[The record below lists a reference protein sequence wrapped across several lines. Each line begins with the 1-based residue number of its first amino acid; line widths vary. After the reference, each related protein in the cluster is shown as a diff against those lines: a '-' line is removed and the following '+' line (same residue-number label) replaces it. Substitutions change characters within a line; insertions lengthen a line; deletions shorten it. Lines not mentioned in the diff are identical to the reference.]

1 MDQASPSSNDNSTIE
16 STDPPVMDNQ
26 AKPSDILVDVPLSLY
41 WDEWSRCISSRYQR
55 DYLYRV
61 GRLDS
66 CSRQW
71 KDLKIVGRAKFLQYK
86 DPETCKKMMDS
97 TFYKKRTTISP
108 TAGAI
113 WQLKEE
119 PGWD

>member
-1 MDQASPSSNDNSTIE
+1 MDHQPGT
-16 STDPPVMDNQ
+16 
-26 AKPSDILVDVPLSLY
+26 LDVPTPESSSPDHKPTEFVIVSVY
-41 WDEWSRCISSRYQR
+41 WDEWSRCISSRYQK
-55 DYLYRV
+55 DQLYRL
-61 GRLDS
+61 GRFDS

-71 KDLKIVGRAKFLQYK
+71 NDLKIAAKAKIIQWK
-86 DPETCKKMMDS
+86 DRNTAEELINT

-113 WQLKEE
+113 WELKTK